1 MDEYNITWAILF
13 LIAIVVPPQKTMG
26 ARGFMNNWDSSIEKP
41 AKRLPPPKLIQIRYK
56 ISNAPINII
65 TYLTFLIDFAVWIMF
80 IVMLPCLLFLKGKLF
95 DTAFIIFVI
104 VYLLINLPIGIARTV
119 CTIKIAKK
127 QKVKLQTEQYVAMRS
142 AAEALVIL
150 RKARREYKEIMR
162 KNKEYTG
169 IIAPFLRD
177 FERCLKTKKG
187 IRYIPE
193 DNLKWLID
201 KIIPKYQKHLAH
213 NVLSTGPTEKIL
225 TIYLTK
231 RNESIIQVPIKKD

>member
-1 MDEYNITWAILF
+1 MDKYKTIFAILF
-13 LIAIVVPPQKTMG
+13 IIAIIIPPQKNMG
-26 ARGFMNNWDSSIEKP
+26 AKGFMKDWDKYIEKP

-80 IVMLPCLLFLKGKLF
+80 IMMLPCLLFLKDKFF

-104 VYLLINLPIGIARTV
+104 AYLLINLPIGIARTV

-127 QKVKLQTEQYVAMRS
+127 QKTKLQTEQHVAMRTI
-142 AAEALVIL
+142 AESLVTQ
-150 RKARREYKEIMR
+150 RNAMQKYKEYK
-162 KNKEYTG
+162 N
-169 IIAPFLRD
+169 IIAPFLKD
-177 FERCLKTKKG
+177 FEKCLKKRKG

-201 KIIPKYQKHLAH
+201 KIIPKYQKHLTY
-213 NVLSTGPTEKIL
+213 NVLSNDPTEKIL

-231 RNESIIQVPIKKD
+231 RDEIIIQVPIKK